1 MFKKILTTILM
12 MVSLSAFAAE
22 RISIVWGFAPG
33 SNQANFYRAMVNELN
48 ATQTKYEFV
57 FENRPGAGG
66 AVAARYVLNNPE
78 SAVLG
83 GTSTFFLRSQ
93 FDHSTGYATSEFQPV
108 LVQTLGA
115 PLVLLSK
122 KHQTLKDMSKQPVD
136 ITVSVSGAG
145 SSSHL
150 MASVLKENMPK
161 VKIVNYVTLVDA
173 NKDIMGQHIDSGWN
187 FYADVDKLI
196 ESKAAQGLALTGKKS
211 HNGVPTFKQ
220 AGVSGFDELTSNT
233 AMYASAKMPREKVL
247 EIHAML
253 REVNRNKKIKDFY
266 AREYSTPAD
275 MDYEQTR
282 QWYIG
287 QEVFWTVQAKKMKP
301 F

>member
-1 MFKKILTTILM
+1 MFKKIIATILM
-12 MVSLSAFAAE
+12 MVTLSAFAAE
-22 RISIVWGFAPG
+22 RISIVWGFNPA

-48 ATQTKYEFV
+48 ATQKKYEFV

-66 AVAARYVLNNPE
+66 AVAARYVLNNSE

-93 FDHSTGYATSEFQPV
+93 FDQQTGYATSEFQPV

-115 PLVLLSK
+115 PLILLSK
-122 KHQTLKDMSKQPVD
+122 KHHSLKDLNKNPVD
-136 ITVSVSGAG
+136 ITVSISGAG

-150 MASVLKENMPK
+150 MASVLKESMPK
-161 VKIVNYVTLVDA
+161 VKIVNYVSLVDA

-211 HNGVPTFKQ
+211 HNGIPTFKQ
-220 AGVSGFDELTSNT
+220 AGVSGFDDLTSNT
-233 AMYASAKMPREKVL
+233 AMYTSAKMPKEKVL

-253 REVNRNKKIKDFY
+253 REVNRNPKIKDFY